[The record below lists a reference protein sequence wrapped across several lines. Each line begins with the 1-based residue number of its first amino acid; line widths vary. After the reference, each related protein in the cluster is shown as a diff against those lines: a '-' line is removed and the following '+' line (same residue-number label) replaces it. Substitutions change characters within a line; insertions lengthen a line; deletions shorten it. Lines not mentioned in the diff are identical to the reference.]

1 MSKRGGAFVP
11 YLQNIHTHS
20 VYCDGKNTPREVVL
34 EAMRQGLTAIGF
46 STHTKC
52 FYSVYPL
59 PPNGVLEGHA
69 EIERL
74 KREFGGQIDIFSGIE
89 YDMYC
94 GTDTK
99 PFDFVIGA
107 VHYLKMGDGYLGIDV
122 DRATMK
128 TIIDERFGGDGVS
141 LAEEYYRQIATMRE
155 HVSAD
160 VVAHFDLIA
169 KHCGEGPLF
178 DVTCKRYLD
187 AAFEAVHALVPQNP
201 IFEVST
207 GAITRG
213 YRAAPYPTLP
223 ILKEIRAAGGGV
235 IISSDCHDLRY
246 LTNAF
251 DVALDVIEAA
261 GFREVQILTNAGFV
275 PIPVSRC
282 K

>member
-1 MSKRGGAFVP
+1 MP

-20 VYCDGKNTPREVVL
+20 IYCDGKNTPRELVL
-34 EAMRQGLTAIGF
+34 EACRLGMTGIGL

-52 FYSVYPL
+52 FYSNYPL
-59 PPNGVLEGHA
+59 PPNGVAEGHA

-74 KREFGGQIDIFSGIE
+74 KREFKGQIEIFNGIE

-94 GTDTK
+94 GTDTA

-107 VHYLKMGDGYLGIDV
+107 VHYLKMGDGYFGIDV

-128 TIIDERFGGDGVS
+128 TIINERFGGDGVA
-141 LAEEYYRQIATMRE
+141 LAEEYYRQIATMPQ
-155 HVSAD
+155 HVAAD
-160 VVAHFDLIA
+160 VVAHFDIIA
-169 KHCGEGPLF
+169 KHCEGEPLF
-178 DVTCKRYLD
+178 DMTSKRYLD
-187 AAFEAVHALVPQNP
+187 AALEAVHALVPKIP

-213 YRAAPYPTLP
+213 YRTAPYPTLP

-261 GFREVQILTNAGFV
+261 GFSEVQILTDTGFAPV
-275 PIPVSRC
+275 PILRC